1 MHRHKTTDNHRLV
14 VPILLPSG
22 RDAPLVG
29 DILTRQG
36 IEVAI
41 CTTMQTLLD
50 YIAHRCGPFLIG
62 EEALSGKSLDRL
74 AETLNRQ
81 PEWSDLPGIVLTRS
95 INANAYIG
103 KLVAFRQLSLIR
115 RPIRK
120 VVLINLIQT
129 AMEARRRQYQV
140 RDMLADITET
150 NQKLRSRTELLQKLS
165 LELTQA
171 ENRERK
177 RIARILHDDLQQML
191 ASARL
196 HTEMLFDVVSNATA
210 PRVQKIY
217 DILSQSMQA
226 SRNLSHELRPAFMVS
241 GNLAAGLKTLAAQT
255 AANYHFDV
263 RVECS
268 LDGNTVAEDLQ
279 TFIYRSVQELLLNCA
294 KHAAAK
300 RVTLDVLRQEN
311 CITVVLTDDGRGF
324 DPERLSIH
332 SGTQGGFGLF
342 SIQERIVA
350 LGGSF
355 DVDSQ
360 LGKGCRFE
368 LRLPEM
374 RPDATGDRPSGD
386 AVKRGRRVDTAPG

>member
-1 MHRHKTTDNHRLV
+1 MHRSTTTAENRLV

-22 RDAPLVG
+22 RDAPLVA

-41 CTTMQTLLD
+41 CTSMQTMLD
-50 YIAHRCGPFLIG
+50 YIAHLCGPFVIG
-62 EEALSGKSLDRL
+62 EEALSGESLDRL
-74 AETLNRQ
+74 AGILKRQ
-81 PEWSDLPGIVLTRS
+81 PEWSDLPGIVLTSS
-95 INANAYIG
+95 IAGDVHIG
-103 KLVAFRQLSLIR
+103 DLAALRQVSLIR

-120 VVLINLIQT
+120 AVFINLIKT
-129 AMEARRRQYQV
+129 AMEARQRQYQV
-140 RDMLADITET
+140 RDMLADMNEM

-196 HTEMLFDVVSNATA
+196 RAEMLFDDVSDATA
-210 PRVQKIY
+210 PKVQTIY

-226 SRNLSHELRPAFMVS
+226 ARSLSHELRPAFMVN
-241 GNLAAGLKTLAAQT
+241 GDLAAGLKTLAAQT
-255 AANYHFDV
+255 TADYQFAV

-268 LDGNTVAEDLQ
+268 LDGDAVAEDLQ

-300 RVTLDVLRQEN
+300 HVTLDVLRQGTF
-311 CITVVLTDDGRGF
+311 IRVVMADDGRGC
-324 DPERLSIH
+324 DPDSLSIRG
-332 SGTQGGFGLF
+332 GTQGGFGLF
-342 SIQERIVA
+342 GIQERIVA

-355 DVDSQ
+355 DVHSE

-368 LRLPEM
+368 LRLPAV
-374 RPDATGDRPSGD
+374 RQATAADKGGLQVTGASQ
-386 AVKRGRRVDTAPG
+386 

>member
-1 MHRHKTTDNHRLV
+1 MHRNTATAENRLV

-22 RDAPLVG
+22 RDAPLVA

-41 CTTMQTLLD
+41 CTSMQTMLD
-50 YIAHRCGPFLIG
+50 YIAHLCGPFVIG
-62 EEALSGKSLDRL
+62 EEALSGESLDRL
-74 AETLNRQ
+74 AGTLKRQ
-81 PEWSDLPGIVLTRS
+81 PEWSDLPGVVLTSS
-95 INANAYIG
+95 IAGDVHIG
-103 KLVAFRQLSLIR
+103 DLAALRQVSLIR

-120 VVLINLIQT
+120 AVFINLVKT

-140 RDMLADITET
+140 RDMLADMNEM

-196 HTEMLFDVVSNATA
+196 RTEMLFDDVSEATA
-210 PRVQKIY
+210 PKVQTIY

-226 SRNLSHELRPAFMVS
+226 ARNLSHELRPAFMVN
-241 GNLAAGLKTLAAQT
+241 GDLAAGLKTLAAQT
-255 AANYHFDV
+255 TADYQFAV

-268 LDGNTVAEDLQ
+268 LDGNGVAEDLQ

-300 RVTLDVLRQEN
+300 HVTLDVLRQKN
-311 CITVVLTDDGRGF
+311 YIVVVMADDGRGF
-324 DPERLSIH
+324 DPGTLSIRG
-332 SGTQGGFGLF
+332 GTQGGFGLLG
-342 SIQERIVA
+342 IQERIVA
-350 LGGSF
+350 LGGAF
-355 DVDSQ
+355 DVTSE

-368 LRLPEM
+368 LRLPEV
-374 RPDATGDRPSGD
+374 RHNATYNRRIGD
-386 AVKRGRRVDTAPG
+386 AEKRDRRVDTGP